1 MFAWNINFFPLPSG
15 RGLSPGPLYI
25 NRRSRDAAPAL
36 QCRNRDG
43 GIPAALRHPLIKNL
57 KVGEKAGKAAVRGKI
72 MIISTGQRA
81 TFGLTL
87 ALSRQRE
94 RRVAAMRNYL
104 LKGDHN

>member
-1 MFAWNINFFPLPSG
+1 
-15 RGLSPGPLYI
+15 
-25 NRRSRDAAPAL
+25 
-36 QCRNRDG
+36 
-43 GIPAALRHPLIKNL
+43 
-57 KVGEKAGKAAVRGKI
+57 